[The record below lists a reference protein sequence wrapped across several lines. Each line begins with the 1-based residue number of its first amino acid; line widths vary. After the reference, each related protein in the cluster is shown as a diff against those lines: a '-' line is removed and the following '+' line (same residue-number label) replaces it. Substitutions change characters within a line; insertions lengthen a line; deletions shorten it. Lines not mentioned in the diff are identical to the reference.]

1 MRLRHLFYLLL
12 ALPLVFAACQEP
24 VEPAPSAAVLTLT
37 SASVVEFTAD
47 GGEATITY
55 TIENPV
61 QGAKVEAT
69 CDAQWVVDLTVGE
82 NITFVV
88 EANESTAKRETKVE
102 VAYNALAF
110 EVTVKQAAADA
121 PVNTGVQFEAQYL
134 IGEYYGDFYSAAGN
148 YYIFFTDNGFDEDGF
163 ELPNST
169 YYRVDLYGALFEG
182 DGAVTL
188 PVGEYTLDKEN
199 TLVEGTFSTEY
210 SCYWTTDAY
219 GEPEGDMIFFDAGK
233 LVVTSEGVTLNVTI
247 DGEEHTVT
255 FAGEAI
261 IEDCRVEKRELEVSF
276 ASAVY
281 YGDSYA
287 PGYAD
292 NFYLF
297 LSDKGWDANG
307 WELPNATYYR
317 FDIYTDVIDATEGLY
332 IPYGTYTFDMNDSCE
347 PGTFSMSY
355 SGYYIMDDEAW
366 DYVTVEYFA
375 GGTVTISEEGV
386 VAEIRTIGGDTHVV
400 TYSGAVTDIIDG
412 SSFDDDD
419 DNEFEGPYS
428 TLEDDWYCNLSD
440 HTLYYEYYSDYYE
453 VGYMNWM
460 FAIMPND
467 GEGDFVQ
474 FDVLAD
480 VDSYDNFFGEY
491 TISNSME
498 AFTAYPGY
506 LDDYLYGSWYYKED
520 GVTMA
525 PFVDG
530 DLEVTDN
537 GDGTV
542 SVTFDVYDDCDFNI
556 VGSWTGEAKPVSAMP
571 ATRSSNV
578 FSKAQKVTTVKSSSK
593 SRIECKGG
601 VKSVNFSKK

>member
-317 FDIYTDVIDATEGLY
+317 FDIYTDIIDATEGLY
-332 IPYGTYTFDMNDSCE
+332 IPYGTYTLDMNDSCE

-375 GGTVTISEEGV
+375 DGTVTISEEGV

-419 DNEFEGPYS
+419 DN
-428 TLEDDWYCNLSD
+428 
-440 HTLYYEYYSDYYE
+440 
-453 VGYMNWM
+453 
-460 FAIMPND
+460 I
-467 GEGDFVQ
+467 
-474 FDVLAD
+474 
-480 VDSYDNFFGEY
+480 
-491 TISNSME
+491 
-498 AFTAYPGY
+498 
-506 LDDYLYGSWYYKED
+506 
-520 GVTMA
+520 
-525 PFVDG
+525 
-530 DLEVTDN
+530 
-537 GDGTV
+537 
-542 SVTFDVYDDCDFNI
+542 
-556 VGSWTGEAKPVSAMP
+556 
-571 ATRSSNV
+571 
-578 FSKAQKVTTVKSSSK
+578 
-593 SRIECKGG
+593 GG
-601 VKSVNFSKK
+601 